1 VSYSGVFGGAERV
14 LLDWVPGLEGE
25 ICLACP
31 EGVLA
36 ERARA
41 AGMRVLTL
49 RERRLELRT
58 SLSDRLLAP
67 ARLIGHAREVRALVA
82 ALHPDL
88 LIGWGMRSMLACTAA
103 PAGAGP
109 RVFQHNDLVPRGIA
123 GGLVRT
129 AATRCDLVIAL
140 SRSIADDLDP
150 AGRMGKR
157 LVVIHPGVDPGRF
170 APDEPPATPPEILVL
185 GALVDWK
192 RPDLAIEVLAL
203 ARGQVPDLRLRF
215 VGAPLGHGDP
225 VPEALRARAEDPA
238 VAGAI
243 DFPGPS
249 PDPAGDLAR
258 ATCLLHCAPQEPF
271 GLVIVEAMAA
281 GRPVVAPETGGP
293 AEILEPSC
301 GILYPAGDAQAAANA
316 VVTLVGDP
324 ARAQALG
331 RAGRDRARTAFSLA
345 GSRERFAAAVRPLV
359 RDRHAGVTTTA
370 GVTPAPDLALV
381 TVTHNSEPELE
392 ALLDSV
398 ERRLPGVELIV
409 VDAASEDESVQAVRR
424 RSWAK
429 LVALGENVGFGR
441 ACNLGVAEVSA
452 PVTVLLNPDV
462 ELLDDSLA
470 LLAAELLRPD
480 RPPRILAPLVLAP
493 NGSREDSVHP
503 VPTSGADL
511 LCALVSPLL
520 VPRRLAEPLA
530 PWRASRPRRVGWAVG
545 CALAARTETLRG
557 LGPFDETIFMY
568 GEDLELGLR
577 AAEHGIETWFWPQ
590 ARVLHHRA
598 HSSRREFGGEPFELL
613 AAARH
618 DVVSRRLGRSRA
630 ALDAVAQMTMFASR
644 IAVKRALG
652 RPVARERRQLT
663 ALSRTRAR

>member
-1 VSYSGVFGGAERV
+1 
-14 LLDWVPGLEGE
+14 
-25 ICLACP
+25 
-31 EGVLA
+31 
-36 ERARA
+36 
-41 AGMRVLTL
+41 M
-49 RERRLELRT
+49 
-58 SLSDRLLAP
+58 
-67 ARLIGHAREVRALVA
+67 
-82 ALHPDL
+82 
-88 LIGWGMRSMLACTAA
+88 
-103 PAGAGP
+103 
-109 RVFQHNDLVPRGIA
+109 
-123 GGLVRT
+123 
-129 AATRCDLVIAL
+129 
-140 SRSIADDLDP
+140 
-150 AGRMGKR
+150 
-157 LVVIHPGVDPGRF
+157 
-170 APDEPPATPPEILVL
+170 
-185 GALVDWK
+185 
-192 RPDLAIEVLAL
+192 
-203 ARGQVPDLRLRF
+203 
-215 VGAPLGHGDP
+215 
-225 VPEALRARAEDPA
+225 
-238 VAGAI
+238 
-243 DFPGPS
+243 
-249 PDPAGDLAR
+249 
-258 ATCLLHCAPQEPF
+258 
-271 GLVIVEAMAA
+271 IVEAMAA

-316 VVTLVGDP
+316 VVELVGDP
-324 ARAQALG
+324 ARALALG
-331 RAGRDRARTAFSLA
+331 RAGRERARTAFSLA

-359 RDRHAGVTTTA
+359 DGRA
-370 GVTPAPDLALV
+370 GVTPAGGVAPAPGLALV
-381 TVTHNSEPELE
+381 TVTHNSAPELE

-409 VDAASEDESVQAVRR
+409 VDTASEDQSAHAVRR

-441 ACNLGVAEVSA
+441 ACNLGVAQASA

-493 NGSREDSVHP
+493 DGSREDSVHP

-511 LCALVSPLL
+511 LCALVSPSLL
-520 VPRRLAEPLA
+520 PRRLAEPLA
-530 PWRASRPRRVGWAVG
+530 PWRATRPRRVGWAVG

-613 AAARH
+613 AAGRRN
-618 DVVSRRLGRSRA
+618 VVSRRLGRSRA
-630 ALDAVAQMTMFASR
+630 ALDAAAQATTFASR

-652 RPVARERRQLT
+652 RPVQRERRQLT

>member
-1 VSYSGVFGGAERV
+1 MHGSGGPAQEEAGAVLHPRRGDIASPFVATLLFVSYSGVFGGAERV

-225 VPEALRARAEDPA
+225 VPEALQ
-238 VAGAI
+238 
-243 DFPGPS
+243 S
-249 PDPAGDLAR
+249 
-258 ATCLLHCAPQEPF
+258 
-271 GLVIVEAMAA
+271 
-281 GRPVVAPETGGP
+281 
-293 AEILEPSC
+293 
-301 GILYPAGDAQAAANA
+301 
-316 VVTLVGDP
+316 
-324 ARAQALG
+324 
-331 RAGRDRARTAFSLA
+331 
-345 GSRERFAAAVRPLV
+345 GSAWYL
-359 RDRHAGVTTTA
+359 
-370 GVTPAPDLALV
+370 
-381 TVTHNSEPELE
+381 
-392 ALLDSV
+392 
-398 ERRLPGVELIV
+398 
-409 VDAASEDESVQAVRR
+409 
-424 RSWAK
+424 
-429 LVALGENVGFGR
+429 
-441 ACNLGVAEVSA
+441 
-452 PVTVLLNPDV
+452 
-462 ELLDDSLA
+462 
-470 LLAAELLRPD
+470 
-480 RPPRILAPLVLAP
+480 
-493 NGSREDSVHP
+493 
-503 VPTSGADL
+503 
-511 LCALVSPLL
+511 
-520 VPRRLAEPLA
+520 
-530 PWRASRPRRVGWAVG
+530 PWR
-545 CALAARTETLRG
+545 
-557 LGPFDETIFMY
+557 Y
-568 GEDLELGLR
+568 GRWTG
-577 AAEHGIETWFWPQ
+577 
-590 ARVLHHRA
+590 
-598 HSSRREFGGEPFELL
+598 
-613 AAARH
+613 RH
-618 DVVSRRLGRSRA
+618 IDPKTR
-630 ALDAVAQMTMFASR
+630 LDA
-644 IAVKRALG
+644 
-652 RPVARERRQLT
+652 
-663 ALSRTRAR
+663 